1 MLSIDINSN
10 NLLHCLCLVWIMSQ
24 GSSVVTT
31 RREHVRSPV
40 LNKMSFL
47 PISPRAAMIFKLLFQ
62 WQTLLLRKRGGLPPL
77 GCYCSP
83 SRPPRPTAPSSPNL
97 TASPLCLSQTRPRSF
112 RSRLQRQ
119 RNPLYMGRRCVHGQ
133 KQRLKADRYIFFLN
147 CRQLGEHEKVLE

>member
-1 MLSIDINSN
+1 MISKDINCN
-10 NLLHCLCLVWIMSQ
+10 NLVYCLCLVWIMSQ

-77 GCYCSP
+77 GCYCLP

-97 TASPLCLSQTRPRSF
+97 TASPSASRKQDRAAFVRGCSANVTRCTWGAGA
-112 RSRLQRQ
+112 
-119 RNPLYMGRRCVHGQ
+119 YMGRNSG
-133 KQRLKADRYIFFLN
+133 
-147 CRQLGEHEKVLE
+147 